1 MIVTAKSKGKAKE
14 VTEVL
19 GSEEDD
25 AEEESGD
32 EPVEAAPKPRA
43 TRGMR
48 ASKAKGSAATP
59 SKATARSAEEIEEP
73 KVEVKVVIVRNIP
86 PCTRCAAR
94 EVVCEGQPGMACLG
108 CAKGHVGC
116 SVRGGG

>member
-1 MIVTAKSKGKAKE
+1 MRRT
-14 VTEVL
+14 TR
-19 GSEEDD
+19 
-25 AEEESGD
+25 EEESGD
-32 EPVEAAPKPRA
+32 EPVEVAPKPRA

-48 ASKAKGSAATP
+48 ASKAKGSAVTP

-73 KVEVKVVIVRNIP
+73 KVEVKVRSYGTFRLVRGV
-86 PCTRCAAR
+86 AAR

-108 CAKGHVGC
+108 CAKGHDGC

>member
-1 MIVTAKSKGKAKE
+1 M
-14 VTEVL
+14 TEVL

-59 SKATARSAEEIEEP
+59 TKATARSAEEIEEP
-73 KVEVKVVIVRNIP
+73 KVEVKVEIVRNIP
-86 PCTRCAAR
+86 PLY
-94 EVVCEGQPGMACLG
+94 EVCCEGSG
-108 CAKGHVGC
+108 V
-116 SVRGGG
+116 